1 MNTRHSTWRFRGCI
15 LFLGVVAAG
24 LLAPRGVLAAKY
36 GNSLDW
42 VPADSV
48 FYSASLRL
56 HEQLDIAAKSK
67 AWEKLKN
74 LPVVQM
80 GYGFFQMS
88 FYAPGGPGDQV
99 RDFLAQPENKELIDL
114 VCDSVSSEIVMFG
127 DRSSADFADIALR
140 TMNAVRYG
148 SMMARAESG
157 ANQEDVS
164 ARIVFNSLDANR
176 DKLSAPGIVFGFKL
190 TDAKRAQNQLKR
202 LEELAKPQLEAEP
215 QMRGR
220 LKHTSVSGVDYLAL
234 ELDGSMVPW
243 EQVPWQRLEEKP
255 GQYEKLREKLRGMR
269 LVIYAGVRN
278 DYLLFAIGSSPAQL
292 AALGQ
297 GKPLADLP
305 ELAPLAKYSGEKLTE
320 VSFVS
325 KSLLGSIGY
334 SSGDFD
340 QLVDV
345 ARQLLPEAG
354 LPADLNERII
364 KDTSELIGDL
374 KGAIPEPG
382 AHLSFSFLTS
392 RGIEGYSY
400 DWTQNL
406 YLDASKPL
414 ELLSHAGGSPLLAAM
429 SRSKY
434 SPQQYESLRK
444 WVQKAFGYFEEI
456 ALPRFNGHE
465 REEYTKFKE
474 FALPLVQRLDKA
486 TGTMLLPALADGQVG
501 LVLDAKLKSKSWFHG
516 MPQVDQ
522 ELPMLEAAVVFG
534 VSDAEL
540 LKKACDEYR
549 AVTDIVLEKAKE
561 LHPGQIPADFKLPAA
576 ESRELKLPEGT
587 AAIYWYKMPPEYDAN
602 VDAQL
607 LPNAGL
613 SKNVAAL
620 SFAPKTSERLLASTP
635 LTVILDGPLADRKK
649 PLASAVSFNWAA
661 TVDAVGPWI
670 DLAVRQFAPRG
681 AQGGGQLEAANDDPS
696 TRMILDQVHTFL
708 DVLKVLRTSESAT
721 YQDGAAMVTHSLTVF
736 HDVE

>member
-1 MNTRHSTWRFRGCI
+1 MNRRQSTWKFRGN
-15 LFLGVVAAG
+15 FLVLGLLTAG
-24 LLAPRGVLAAKY
+24 LIWPLNARAAKY

-56 HEQLDIAAKSK
+56 HEQLDIVAKSK
-67 AWEKLKN
+67 AWERLKN

-127 DRSSADFADIALR
+127 DRSSADFTDIALR

-164 ARIVFNSLDANR
+164 ARIMLNSLDANR
-176 DKLSAPGIVFGFKL
+176 DKLSAPGIVLGFKL
-190 TDAKRAQNQLKR
+190 TDTKRAQNQLKR

-220 LKHTSVSGVDYLAL
+220 LKHTSISGVDYLAL
-234 ELDGSMVPW
+234 ELDGSLVPW
-243 EQVPWQRLEEKP
+243 DQVPWQRVEEKP
-255 GQYEKLREKLRGMR
+255 GQYDKLREKLRGMR
-269 LVIYAGVRN
+269 IVICAGVRN

-297 GKPLADLP
+297 GKPLAELP
-305 ELAPLAKYSGEKLTE
+305 ELAPLAKYSGERLTE

-325 KSLLGSIGY
+325 KSLLQSIGY

-340 QLVDV
+340 QLVEV

-354 LPADLNERII
+354 LPAELNERII
-364 KDTSELIGDL
+364 KDASELVGDL

-382 AHLSFSFLTS
+382 AHLTFSFLTP

-414 ELLSHAGGSPLLAAM
+414 ELLNHAGGSPLLAAV

-474 FALPLVQRLDKA
+474 FALPLVQRLDHA

-501 LVLDAKLKSKSWFHG
+501 LVLDAKLKSKSWFRG
-516 MPQVDQ
+516 MPQGDQ
-522 ELPMLEAAVVFG
+522 ELPMLEAALVFG

-540 LKKACDEYR
+540 LRKACDEFR
-549 AVTDIVLEKAKE
+549 AVADIVLEKAKE
-561 LHPGQIPADFKLPAA
+561 LHPGEIPGDFKLPIA
-576 ESRELKLPEGT
+576 ESRETKPGT
-587 AAIYWYKMPPEYDAN
+587 IFWYKIPADELGI
-602 VDAQL
+602 DAQL

-613 SKNVAAL
+613 SKNVAVMSLTPAQ
-620 SFAPKTSERLLASTP
+620 TERLLASAPLVVTP
-635 LTVILDGPLADRKK
+635 DGPLSDRSK
-649 PLASAVSFNWAA
+649 PLANAVSFNLAGTIDVA
-661 TVDAVGPWI
+661 GPWI
-670 DLAVRQFAPRG
+670 DFAVRQFAPRAAGG
-681 AQGGGQLEAANDDPS
+681 AGQLAEAGSDDPS

-708 DVLKVLRTSESAT
+708 DVLKALRTTESAT

>member
-1 MNTRHSTWRFRGCI
+1 MNTRHSSWRFRGRV
-15 LFLGVVAAG
+15 LVFGAVAAG
-24 LLAPRGVLAAKY
+24 LIWPLNAQAAKY

-56 HEQLDIAAKSK
+56 HEQLDIVAKSK
-67 AWEKLKN
+67 AWDKLKN

-99 RDFLAQPENKELIDL
+99 RDFLAQSENKELVDL
-114 VCDSVSSEIVMFG
+114 VCDSVSSEVVMFG
-127 DRSSADFADIALR
+127 DRSSADFVDIALR

-164 ARIVFNSLDANR
+164 ARILFNSLDANR
-176 DKLSAPGIVFGFKL
+176 DKLSAPGVVFGFKL
-190 TDAKRAQNQLKR
+190 TDVKRAQNQLKR
-202 LEELAKPQLEAEP
+202 LEDLVKPQLEAEP
-215 QMRGR
+215 QLRGR
-220 LKHTSVSGVDYLAL
+220 LKHTSVSGIDYLAL

-243 EQVPWQRLEEKP
+243 DQVPWQRLEDKP
-255 GQYEKLREKLRGMR
+255 GQYDKLREKLRGLR

-297 GKPLADLP
+297 GTPLADVP
-305 ELAPLAKYSGEKLTE
+305 ELAALAKYSGERLTE
-320 VSFVS
+320 VNFVS
-325 KSLLGSIGY
+325 KSLLASIGY
-334 SSGDFD
+334 SSSDFD

-354 LPADLNERII
+354 LPADLNDRIV
-364 KDTSELIGDL
+364 KDAAELIGDL
-374 KGAIPEPG
+374 KGAIPEPA
-382 AHLSFSFLTS
+382 AHLSFSFLTP
-392 RGIEGYSY
+392 RGVEGYSY

-414 ELLSHAGGSPLLAAM
+414 ELLNHAGGSPLLAAV

-465 REEYTKFKE
+465 RDEYTKFKE

-501 LVLDAKLKSKSWFHG
+501 LVLDAKLKSKSWFRE
-516 MPQVDQ
+516 MPQGDQ
-522 ELPMLEAAVVFG
+522 ELPMLEAAIVFG

-549 AVTDIVLEKAKE
+549 AVADIVFNKAKE
-561 LHPGQIPADFKLPAA
+561 MHPGEIPADFKLPSA
-576 ESRELKLPEGT
+576 ESREVKPGT
-587 AAIYWYKMPPEYDAN
+587 LYWYKIPADEMGI
-602 VDAQL
+602 DAQL

-613 SKNVAAL
+613 SKNVAVL
-620 SFAPKTSERLLASTP
+620 SLEPAHTEQLLTSTP
-635 LTVILDGPLADRKK
+635 LVVTADGPLSDRSR
-649 PLASAVSFNWAA
+649 PLASAASFNWAG
-661 TVDAVGPWI
+661 TIDAAGPWI
-670 DLAVRQFAPRG
+670 DFAVRQFAPRSGG
-681 AQGGGQLEAANDDPS
+681 AGQIAEAANDDPS

-708 DVLKVLRTSESAT
+708 EILKVLRTTESAT

>member
-1 MNTRHSTWRFRGCI
+1 LVS
-15 LFLGVVAAG
+15 G
-24 LLAPRGVLAAKY
+24 LIWPLNALAAKY

-56 HEQLDIAAKSK
+56 HEQLDIVSKSK
-67 AWEKLKN
+67 AWDKLKN

-88 FYAPGGPGDQV
+88 FYAPGGPGEQV
-99 RDFLAQPENKELIDL
+99 REFLAQPENKELIDL
-114 VCDSVSSEIVMFG
+114 VCDSVSSEIVAFG

-164 ARIVFNSLDANR
+164 ARIMFNSLDANR
-176 DKLSAPGIVFGFKL
+176 DRLSAPGMVLGFKL
-190 TDAKRAQNQLKR
+190 TDPKRAQNQLKR
-202 LEELAKPQLEAEP
+202 LEELAKPHLEAEP

-220 LKHTSVSGVDYLAL
+220 LKHTSISGIDYLAL

-243 EQVPWQRLEEKP
+243 EQVPWQRLEEKA
-255 GQYEKLREKLRGMR
+255 GQYDKLREKLRGMR

-305 ELAPLAKYSGEKLTE
+305 ELAPLAKYSGERLTE
-320 VSFVS
+320 VNFVS
-325 KSLLGSIGY
+325 KSLLQSIGY
-334 SSGDFD
+334 SSRDFD

-345 ARQLLPEAG
+345 GRQLLPEAG
-354 LPADLNERII
+354 LPAELNERII
-364 KDTSELIGDL
+364 KDVSELIGDL
-374 KGAIPEPG
+374 KGAIPEPA
-382 AHLSFSFLTS
+382 AHLAFSFLTA
-392 RGIEGYSY
+392 RGVEGYGY

-406 YLDASKPL
+406 HTDASKPL
-414 ELLSHAGGSPLLAAM
+414 ELLNHAGGSPLLAAV

-434 SPQQYESLRK
+434 SPQEYENLRK
-444 WVQKAFGYFEEI
+444 WTQKAFGYFEEI
-456 ALPRFNGHE
+456 ALPRFSGHE

-474 FALPLVQRLDKA
+474 FALPLVQRVDKA
-486 TGTMLLPALADGQVG
+486 TGQMLLPALADGQVG

-516 MPQVDQ
+516 LDQNDQ

-540 LKKACDEYR
+540 LRKACEEYR
-549 AVTDIVLEKAKE
+549 AVAEIVLEKAKE
-561 LHPGQIPADFKLPAA
+561 LHPGQIPADFKFPAA
-576 ESRELKLPEGT
+576 ESREVKLPDGA
-587 AAIYWYKMPPEYDAN
+587 AAIYWYKMPPEYDVN
-602 VDAQL
+602 VDSQL

-613 SKNVAAL
+613 SKSVAVL
-620 SFAPKTSERLLASTP
+620 SIAPKTSERLLASTP
-635 LTVILDGPLADRKK
+635 LAVTPDGPLADQKK
-649 PLASAVSFNWAA
+649 PLASAVYFNWAG
-661 TVDAVGPWI
+661 TVDAAGPWI
-670 DLAVRQFAPRG
+670 DLAVRQFAPRAAGG
-681 AQGGGQLEAANDDPS
+681 AGQIAEAANDDPS

-708 DVLKVLRTSESAT
+708 DVLKVLRTTESAT
-721 YQDGAAMVTHSLTVF
+721 YQDSGAMVTHSLTVV